1 MSWISLIS
9 GLVKIVGLITEWM
22 ERTSL
27 SNQGKKEQVNASLLE
42 WKKRVEKS
50 RAARDSVPDHP
61 SGVRD
66 DPDRRD

>member
-22 ERTSL
+22 ERTRL
-27 SNQGKKEQVNASLLE
+27 INQGKKEQVNASLLE

-50 RAARDSVPDHP
+50 RAARDSVPSYL